1 MRMVSPAGDLDLR
14 IKNSRIGVSNWTYEA
29 SLPKADHRQIV
40 RVCDT
45 EMGLLDGLRGLT
57 ADQQMSVDL
66 IRHRWRDLRAF
77 CLRNMPAAP
86 APAPRRRSA
95 ARASA

>member
-1 MRMVSPAGDLDLR
+1 MLRMVSPAGDLDLR

-29 SLPKADHRQIV
+29 NLPQADCRQIA

-45 EMGLLDGLRGLT
+45 EIGLLEGLRGLG

-66 IRHRWRDLRAF
+66 ILHRWRDLRTL
-77 CLRNMPAAP
+77 CQRKMPALP
-86 APAPRRRSA
+86 PPRRRA
-95 ARASA
+95 TARASA

>member
-1 MRMVSPAGDLDLR
+1 MLRIVSPSADLDLR

-45 EMGLLDGLRGLT
+45 EMGLLEGLRGLS

-66 IRHRWRDLRAF
+66 ILHRWRDLRAH
-77 CLRNMPAAP
+77 CLRNAPAASTP
-86 APAPRRRSA
+86 SRRRTP